1 MNYFVSTVLPWII
14 ELFFGVAVPVY
25 IVYSTV
31 AFIRDGIYAK
41 QEKRP
46 RTKKNNVMFYIA
58 MLLLTIYLGLFVTF
72 IMYFMGK

>member
-1 MNYFVSTVLPWII
+1 M
-14 ELFFGVAVPVY
+14 Y